1 MDYLKINDL
10 VDAYTNEIK
19 DKAIFKEL
27 LNLKET
33 IVIKYQKEITLYE
46 EAKIKLE
53 EALKYGNYH
62 PNLASYKENYQLRKI
77 DLYSKE
83 EVKKYFSLYRKLE
96 NLINSDFKEIKQI
109 LK

>member
-10 VDAYTNEIK
+10 VDEYTNKIK
-19 DKAIFKEL
+19 DEAIFKEL

-33 IVIKYQKEITLYE
+33 ITKKYQNEITLYE
-46 EAKIKLE
+46 EAKTKLE

-62 PNLASYKENYQLRKI
+62 PNLARYKENYQSRKI
-77 DLYSKE
+77 TLYSKE
-83 EVKKYFSLYRKLE
+83 EVKKYFSLYRELG